1 MKTRAAILWELY
13 KPLVIE
19 DIEVPVLKKGQV
31 LVKILYSGVC
41 RAQYNEMIGLKGPD
55 KFLPHTLGH
64 EGSGVVMDIG
74 KGITKVKKGDCVCLS
89 WIKGRGLD
97 GMNTQ
102 YKLGSRVINAGAVT
116 TFSDYAVVSE
126 NRLTKIPKAMPAD
139 IASIIGCAVVTG
151 CGIIQNTLSA
161 RKGDSIA
168 VFGVGGVG
176 LSVVLGAK
184 RAGCGPI
191 IAVDIA
197 DPKLRFAKTL
207 GATHGI
213 HAARSSVLKEVL
225 TIVPGGVDFA
235 VDASGSKTAMET
247 AFACVK
253 DNGGTCVVAGNLSKD
268 EKIELHP
275 FDLIKGKKIR
285 GTWGGETDPDAD
297 IPRYARAFLQ
307 GQMPV
312 DQLITHRFGLQDINK
327 AFEVLV
333 KGGAGRIVLEMD
345 QDI

>member
-1 MKTRAAILWELY
+1 
-13 KPLVIE
+13 
-19 DIEVPVLKKGQV
+19 
-31 LVKILYSGVC
+31 
-41 RAQYNEMIGLKGPD
+41 
-55 KFLPHTLGH
+55 
-64 EGSGVVMDIG
+64 MDIG
-74 KGITKVKKGDCVCLS
+74 RDITKVKKGDYVCLS

-97 GMNTQ
+97 GMNTR
-102 YKLGSRVINAGAVT
+102 YRLGRRVINAGAVT

-161 RKGDSIA
+161 RKGDSVA

-184 RAGCGPI
+184 RRGCGPI

-213 HAARSSVLKEVL
+213 NAARSSVLKEVL
-225 TIVPGGVDFA
+225 AIAPGGVHFA

-275 FDLIKGKKIR
+275 FDLIKGKRIR
-285 GTWGGETDPDAD
+285 GTWGGETDPDTD
-297 IPRYARAFLQ
+297 IPRYACAFLQ
-307 GQMPV
+307 GQMPI
-312 DQLITHRFGLQDINK
+312 DKLITHRFGLEDVNK
-327 AFEVLV
+327 AFDVLV
-333 KGGAGRIVLEMD
+333 KGKAGRIVLAMD
-345 QDI
+345 KDI